1 LKKMKISPSRLLRW
15 NWLKDKRG
23 RSSVEVEVRTHRDIR
38 DRLELLEPLDQHDQ
52 HDQHGLFY
60 MKTSKTPE

>member
-1 LKKMKISPSRLLRW
+1 MKTSPSRLLRW

-38 DRLELLEPLDQHDQ
+38 DRLDQIDQ
-52 HDQHGLFY
+52 LDQHGLFY
-60 MKTSKTPE
+60 MKTSKTPK